1 MKVVTLVLS
10 IVYIFLLMIEYNQ
23 NSKRRKKFKHV
34 IHVNGTRGKSST
46 CRLIYAALKVGGYK
60 VFCKTTGTSART
72 IGVDG
77 NEKEIIRSGSP
88 NIKEQI
94 KILKNAEK
102 QGAEIVV
109 IECMAVNPELQYVSQ
124 NRILG
129 ADISVVTNVRE
140 DHLEEMGSSLEDI
153 CVSMGNTMPWGGYF
167 ITAEKKFYE
176 YYREKAKAMGTKAI
190 LAIGNSNY
198 NKIDFSENV
207 AIALKVCKILGV
219 DEQKAL
225 EGMSNYQKDPGVL
238 KIYKFYTYSEKEV
251 LFINGFALN
260 DPESTV
266 KTYLCLDKKGFFAKQ
281 RFITLLNNRRDRPY
295 RSLQHIDILKRLSPN
310 EIWLCGSHKQLI
322 RRKLIKNGFIP
333 EQIKYLNIEK
343 LDFYKI
349 GEPTTIFGIG
359 NVHGCGEKIL
369 GYVQKVGKPL
379 DL

>member
-1 MKVVTLVLS
+1 MKVATLVLS

-46 CRLIYAALKVGGYK
+46 CRLIYAALKAGGYK

-77 NEKEIIRSGSP
+77 NEKEITRKGSP

-94 KILKNAEK
+94 KILKDAEK
-102 QGAEIVV
+102 QEAEIVV
-109 IECMAVNPELQYVSQ
+109 IECMAVHPELQYISQ
-124 NRILG
+124 NKILG

-153 CVSMGNTMPWGGYF
+153 CVSMGNTMPRGGYF
-167 ITAEKKFYE
+167 ITAEKNFFE
-176 YYREKAKAMGTKAI
+176 YYRERARSMGTKAI
-190 LAIGNSNY
+190 LAIGNPNY

-207 AIALKVCKILGV
+207 AIALEVCKILGV

-225 EGMSNYQKDPGVL
+225 EGMSSYQKDPGAL
-238 KIYKFYTYSEKEV
+238 KIYKFYTDSKKEV

-260 DPESTV
+260 DPRSTI
-266 KTYLCLDKKGFFAKQ
+266 KTYLWLDKKGFFTNR
-281 RFITLLNNRRDRPY
+281 RFIILLNNRRDRPC
-295 RSLQHIDILKRLSPN
+295 RSLQHINILKRLSPH
-310 EIWLCGSHKQLI
+310 EIWLCGSHKQFMKRELS
-322 RRKLIKNGFIP
+322 KNGFIL
-333 EQIKYLNIEK
+333 EQIKCLNIAK

-349 GEPTTIFGIG
+349 GRPTTIFGIG

-369 GYVQKVGKPL
+369 GYVQKAGKPL